1 MGLINRKTVRSNI
14 ATALSNSYT
23 ANLVQHIQDYQGID
37 ALIGNNK
44 KNPLVIVTSAGAMRN
59 QSLQKK
65 DGIKFQMVVHIFV
78 LFDDGD
84 SWTEEI
90 SEDRLD
96 DIEVETTSIIK
107 DLDTASVRYTLGQSE
122 IRSLQLDEEYRH
134 EMIPVEVIYRND

>member
-65 DGIKFQMVVHIFV
+65 DGIKLMATGIP
-78 LFDDGD
+78 G
-84 SWTEEI
+84 I
-90 SEDRLD
+90 S
-96 DIEVETTSIIK
+96 
-107 DLDTASVRYTLGQSE
+107 
-122 IRSLQLDEEYRH
+122 
-134 EMIPVEVIYRND
+134 